1 MMNRILPLIFML
13 TVTSMVQAQ
22 APGYFF
28 FESATAINGSQLKHI
43 IQAVKDA
50 DPSAD
55 VFHSDD
61 MRIIQ
66 VKQAGGLTE
75 QGYRAAITQ
84 AGVTLLP
91 GTRTAEELGLNQI
104 PANSPPMYVGTGDDA
119 ADMARYQASVAQ
131 WNAAHP
137 DQQVSATPVHLR

>member
-1 MMNRILPLIFML
+1 MMNRTLPLIFML
-13 TVTSMVQAQ
+13 ALTSMVKAQ

-66 VKQAGGLTE
+66 VRQSGGLTE
-75 QGYRAAITQ
+75 QGYRAAVIQ

-91 GTRTAEELGLNQI
+91 GTRTAEELGLNQV
-104 PANSPPMYVGTGDDA
+104 PANSPPMYVATGNEALDITN
-119 ADMARYQASVAQ
+119 YQASVAQ

-137 DQQVSATPVHLR
+137 DQQVSATPVHSR